1 MFKRLSGVHRI
12 EYFPK
17 KASTAMAIGDLLYPD
32 GSGAVQLADS
42 TSGEHVGVCLKTIAS
57 TDDDYASTTKIP
69 VDVADPNDLWIVDV
83 GTGTAT
89 AALIG
94 TYVDLKDENEADVS
108 ATSKKVLFVVGFIS
122 STQIIVKINSTP
134 GVKYIA
140 TS

>member
-1 MFKRLSGVHRI
+1 
-12 EYFPK
+12 
-17 KASTAMAIGDLLYPD
+17 MAIGDLLYPD
-32 GSGAVQLADS
+32 GSGAVQLADA
-42 TSGEHVGVCLKTIAS
+42 TSGEHVGVCMKTIAS

-140 TS
+140 TT